1 MASIPTK
8 EQCEREHARIQ
19 ECLMENFVSN
29 LKDHKEKGHKFFIQG
44 SVHAVANKLIID
56 KQLVIYLILGNSSL
70 RESWGNLKEKFGL
83 EPIKYIL
90 RREVVKTVK
99 ETLENHGAK
108 VYFGD
113 MKGDGNFKMKV
124 DFYPYTKKDES
135 ASDKEADSS
144 DKEKGEFKTVARKPF
159 KPREDRKSYAKAA
172 KGAKVPA
179 MKGGKTTTGSG
190 ETSKE

>member
-8 EQCEREHARIQ
+8 EQCEREHARIR

-29 LKDHKEKGHKFFIQG
+29 LNDHKEKGHKFFIQG

-56 KQLVIYLILGNSSL
+56 KQLVIYLILGTCSL
-70 RESWGNLKEKFGL
+70 RESWGNLKEKFGI

-99 ETLENHGAK
+99 ETLDEYGSK

-124 DFYPYTKKDES
+124 DFYPYTKKDET
-135 ASDKEADSS
+135 SS
-144 DKEKGEFKTVARKPF
+144 DKEENTSDKKEEFKTVTRKPF
-159 KPREDRKSYAKAA
+159 KPRDGRKTYAKAA
-172 KGAKVPA
+172 KGAKVPVIR
-179 MKGGKTTTGSG
+179 GSKATQSD

>member
-29 LKDHKEKGHKFFIQG
+29 LKDHKEKGHKFFIQS
-44 SVHAVANKLIID
+44 SVHTVANKLIID
-56 KQLVIYLILGNSSL
+56 KQLVIFLILGTSTL
-70 RESWGNLKEKFGL
+70 RESWGHLKENFGL

-124 DFYPYTKKDES
+124 DFYPYNKKDES

-144 DKEKGEFKTVARKPF
+144 EKEEFKTVTRKPF
-159 KPREDRKSYAKAA
+159 KPRVDRKSYAKVA
-172 KGAKVPA
+172 KGPKVPA
-179 MKGGKTTTGSG
+179 IKSGKTTESS
-190 ETSKE
+190 ETPKE